1 MCVKIWVLLCKI
13 KKEISGERIEG
24 TEVLVMKRHKRRR
37 REVSV
42 VRRRRAAIVLPSVL
56 PNSPLFFLWTVP
68 VCEQTGRS
76 QEAGER
82 AVRELAGS

>member
-1 MCVKIWVLLCKI
+1 MGFNK
-13 KKEISGERIEG
+13 S
-24 TEVLVMKRHKRRR
+24 HKRRR

-68 VCEQTGRS
+68 VCSNCVNKRG
-76 QEAGER
+76 
-82 AVRELAGS
+82 AVRRLARGQ